1 MQSIVLN
8 PGVKE
13 MLLNDAKDFMK
24 SEKVTVPCQSACWF
38 VLLIG
43 AFLIHSGMQ
52 TAVFRSAAVTYYTV
66 SLGLGSL
73 L

>member
-24 SEKVTVPCQSACWF
+24 SEKVIVRRRSTYF

-43 AFLIHSGMQ
+43 AFLIYSGMQ

-66 SLGLGSL
+66 SLGPGSL